1 MKEKKNNSEE
11 FRGLTRAEEEVMQVL
26 WELGEGLVHD
36 VLQRFPEPRPAYN
49 TVSTIIRIL
58 EQKGFADHRA
68 YGRTYVYY
76 PLVTRKEYTR
86 SYFRNMVSGYFGNSY
101 KALASFFASEEE
113 LGLKELEE
121 IRKLIDNE
129 IEQRTTNIEHPNS
142 KNQKP

>member
-1 MKEKKNNSEE
+1 MKEKKKSEEE

-36 VLQRFPEPRPAYN
+36 VLERFPEPRPAYN

-68 YGRTYVYY
+68 YGRTYVYFPVVSKKDY
-76 PLVTRKEYTR
+76 AR
-86 SYFRNMVSGYFGNSY
+86 SYFRNMISGYFGNSY
-101 KALASFFASEEE
+101 KALASFFAGEEE

-129 IEQRTTNIEHPNS
+129 IEDRTTKTENR
-142 KNQKP
+142 KQNQKP